1 MEIDIVKCNFM
12 LMKTLKWNIQ
22 LHCNPFH
29 FDTSTESQ
37 QRFPKCLK
45 FPLF

>member
-29 FDTSTESQ
+29 FVSKNILTQVQNRNSGSQ
-37 QRFPKCLK
+37 NV
-45 FPLF
+45 